1 MLEFF
6 ASEGGCSL
14 FFWIW
19 CEFLQVSAGDMVSI
33 VQGIYKH
40 FKGNKYQV
48 IGVAKHSEGQP
59 DMVVY
64 RPLYGDRGLWVRPL
78 SMFTQTVE
86 VDGHKRPRFEL
97 IAQDN
102 E

>member
-1 MLEFF
+1 VTE
-6 ASEGGCSL
+6 
-14 FFWIW
+14 
-19 CEFLQVSAGDMVSI
+19 

-48 IGVAKHSEGQP
+48 MGVAKHSEGQP

-64 RPLYGDRGLWVRPL
+64 RPLYGERELWVRPL
-78 SMFTQTVE
+78 AMFE
-86 VDGHKRPRFEL
+86 EMVDVNGELRPRFEL
-97 IAQDN
+97 IGKGD